1 MPERLWAARAPQVV
15 LSANAIPLGQEYIRA
30 DVTAAQLAERDNLI
44 AQMTAS
50 LAGRYD
56 LKALELCADA
66 ATFEAETQIGRF
78 EGEAINWG
86 DIGCVGAEWYVGAD
100 DNTGY
105 RVWIE
110 EADPAAYRLR
120 DFIREHL
127 ARHGFVDVDV
137 MLEW

>member
-1 MPERLWAARAPQVV
+1 MLGRLAAEQMEE
-15 LSANAIPLGQEYIRA
+15 IGQLNGQIA
-30 DVTAAQLAERDNLI
+30 DLTARLDQAQAMILERDQLI
-44 AQMTAS
+44 AELTAS

-66 ATFEAETQIGRF
+66 AVVEAETQIERF

-86 DIGCVGAEWYVGAD
+86 DVGCVGAEWYVGAD

-120 DFIREHL
+120 DFIRGHL